1 MFSALR
7 HRTAALALGVCFI
20 LPVHA
25 SSPKP
30 GDFANTQARH
40 IATFFPG
47 RMTGTPA
54 EMLSADYIRQQFQQ
68 MGYRSDIRTFNS
80 RYIYTARDNRKSWH
94 NVTGSTVIAAHEGKT
109 PQQIIAYLEKMQQLQ
124 VGSVFSSLQI
134 PGDDPGTL
142 QDTLAQVG
150 PLFRRQGLEFVVDVS
165 PRTFRNFTLEQLRS
179 WGVTSLRIDN
189 GMEPQEIA
197 EISHDFRIVLNASTL
212 NDPFLDALQ
221 QHGFHGELEA
231 WHNYYP
237 RRNTGLDVRFFEA
250 RNNWLKA
257 HGVRSA
263 AFFAGN
269 SELRGTVF
277 EGLPTLERHRTMPPF
292 QAYLELQD
300 RYGLDNI
307 LLGDFDLAEP
317 DFTQLKALRGR
328 STLLLHV
335 QDLHEPAILHRPL
348 RNRIDIAQD
357 VIRADAFRRQNK
369 TSYPPRNNVAR
380 SVGTVT
386 IDNVDYGRYMGELQI
401 DLCPLPADPR
411 VNVVAQVCEPDL
423 ALLPYAADP
432 AYQFEFCE

>member
-1 MFSALR
+1 M
-7 HRTAALALGVCFI
+7 AAFGV
-20 LPVHA
+20 
-25 SSPKP
+25 
-30 GDFANTQARH
+30 T
-40 IATFFPG
+40 
-47 RMTGTPA
+47 
-54 EMLSADYIRQQFQQ
+54 LSL
-68 MGYRSDIRTFNS
+68 T
-80 RYIYTARDNRKSWH
+80 
-94 NVTGSTVIAAHEGKT
+94 EKT

-124 VGSVFSSLQI
+124 VSSVFSSLQI

-277 EGLPTLERHRTMPPF
+277 EGLPTLER
-292 QAYLELQD
+292 
-300 RYGLDNI
+300 
-307 LLGDFDLAEP
+307 
-317 DFTQLKALRGR
+317 
-328 STLLLHV
+328 
-335 QDLHEPAILHRPL
+335 
-348 RNRIDIAQD
+348 
-357 VIRADAFRRQNK
+357 
-369 TSYPPRNNVAR
+369 
-380 SVGTVT
+380 
-386 IDNVDYGRYMGELQI
+386 
-401 DLCPLPADPR
+401 
-411 VNVVAQVCEPDL
+411 
-423 ALLPYAADP
+423 
-432 AYQFEFCE
+432 

>member
-1 MFSALR
+1 
-7 HRTAALALGVCFI
+7 
-20 LPVHA
+20 
-25 SSPKP
+25 
-30 GDFANTQARH
+30 
-40 IATFFPG
+40 
-47 RMTGTPA
+47 
-54 EMLSADYIRQQFQQ
+54 
-68 MGYRSDIRTFNS
+68 
-80 RYIYTARDNRKSWH
+80 
-94 NVTGSTVIAAHEGKT
+94 
-109 PQQIIAYLEKMQQLQ
+109 
-124 VGSVFSSLQI
+124 
-134 PGDDPGTL
+134 
-142 QDTLAQVG
+142 
-150 PLFRRQGLEFVVDVS
+150 
-165 PRTFRNFTLEQLRS
+165 
-179 WGVTSLRIDN
+179 
-189 GMEPQEIA
+189 MEPQEIA

-277 EGLPTLERHRTMPPF
+277 EGLPTLERHRTIPPF

>member
-1 MFSALR
+1 M
-7 HRTAALALGVCFI
+7 AAFGV
-20 LPVHA
+20 
-25 SSPKP
+25 
-30 GDFANTQARH
+30 T
-40 IATFFPG
+40 
-47 RMTGTPA
+47 
-54 EMLSADYIRQQFQQ
+54 LSL
-68 MGYRSDIRTFNS
+68 T
-80 RYIYTARDNRKSWH
+80 
-94 NVTGSTVIAAHEGKT
+94 EKT

-124 VGSVFSSLQI
+124 VSSVFSSLQI

-212 NDPFLDALQ
+212 NDLFLDALQ

-292 QAYLELQD
+292 
-300 RYGLDNI
+300 
-307 LLGDFDLAEP
+307 
-317 DFTQLKALRGR
+317 
-328 STLLLHV
+328 
-335 QDLHEPAILHRPL
+335 
-348 RNRIDIAQD
+348 
-357 VIRADAFRRQNK
+357 
-369 TSYPPRNNVAR
+369 
-380 SVGTVT
+380 
-386 IDNVDYGRYMGELQI
+386 
-401 DLCPLPADPR
+401 
-411 VNVVAQVCEPDL
+411 
-423 ALLPYAADP
+423 
-432 AYQFEFCE
+432 

>member
-1 MFSALR
+1 M
-7 HRTAALALGVCFI
+7 TAFGV
-20 LPVHA
+20 
-25 SSPKP
+25 
-30 GDFANTQARH
+30 T
-40 IATFFPG
+40 
-47 RMTGTPA
+47 
-54 EMLSADYIRQQFQQ
+54 LSL
-68 MGYRSDIRTFNS
+68 T
-80 RYIYTARDNRKSWH
+80 
-94 NVTGSTVIAAHEGKT
+94 EKT
-109 PQQIIAYLEKMQQLQ
+109 PQQIITYLEKMQRLQ

-150 PLFRRQGLEFVVDVS
+150 PFFRQQGLEFVVDVS
-165 PRTFRNFTLEQLRS
+165 PRTFRNFTLEQLRG

-212 NDPFLDALQ
+212 NEPFLDALQ
-221 QHGFHGELEA
+221 QHGFQGELEA

-237 RRNTGLDVRFFEA
+237 RRNTGLSVQFFEA
-250 RNNWLKA
+250 RNTWLKA
-257 HGVRSA
+257 HGVRTA

-292 QAYLELQD
+292 QSYLELRD
-300 RYGLDNI
+300 RYGLDKI

-317 DFTQLKALRGR
+317 DLTQLEALRSRG
-328 STLLLHV
+328 TLLLHV

-348 RNRIDIAQD
+348 RNRIDVAQD

-369 TSYPPRNNVAR
+369 TRYTPRNNTAR
-380 SVGTVT
+380 SIGTVT
-386 IDNVDYGRYMGELQI
+386 IDNADYGRYMGELQI

-411 VNVVAQVCEPDL
+411 VNVVAQVCEADL

>member
-1 MFSALR
+1 M
-7 HRTAALALGVCFI
+7 AAFGV
-20 LPVHA
+20 
-25 SSPKP
+25 
-30 GDFANTQARH
+30 T
-40 IATFFPG
+40 
-47 RMTGTPA
+47 
-54 EMLSADYIRQQFQQ
+54 LSL
-68 MGYRSDIRTFNS
+68 T
-80 RYIYTARDNRKSWH
+80 
-94 NVTGSTVIAAHEGKT
+94 EKT

-124 VGSVFSSLQI
+124 VSSVFSSLQI

-257 HGVRSA
+257 HGMRSA

-348 RNRIDIAQD
+348 RNRIDIARD

-411 VNVVAQVCEPDL
+411 INVVAQVCEPDL

>member
-1 MFSALR
+1 M
-7 HRTAALALGVCFI
+7 AAFGV
-20 LPVHA
+20 
-25 SSPKP
+25 
-30 GDFANTQARH
+30 T
-40 IATFFPG
+40 
-47 RMTGTPA
+47 
-54 EMLSADYIRQQFQQ
+54 LSL
-68 MGYRSDIRTFNS
+68 T
-80 RYIYTARDNRKSWH
+80 
-94 NVTGSTVIAAHEGKT
+94 EKT

-277 EGLPTLERHRTMPPF
+277 EGLPTLDAIAERLSAEAASGHIDARIVDAAHLLADKTYGDEVDPSELTPRERRRLERAKLAVREYRRRM
-292 QAYLELQD
+292 LELYA
-300 RYGLDNI
+300 REE
-307 LLGDFDLAEP
+307 AE
-317 DFTQLKALRGR
+317 DDDGR
-328 STLLLHV
+328 
-335 QDLHEPAILHRPL
+335 
-348 RNRIDIAQD
+348 
-357 VIRADAFRRQNK
+357 
-369 TSYPPRNNVAR
+369 
-380 SVGTVT
+380 
-386 IDNVDYGRYMGELQI
+386 
-401 DLCPLPADPR
+401 
-411 VNVVAQVCEPDL
+411 
-423 ALLPYAADP
+423 
-432 AYQFEFCE
+432 

>member
-1 MFSALR
+1 M
-7 HRTAALALGVCFI
+7 TAFGV
-20 LPVHA
+20 
-25 SSPKP
+25 
-30 GDFANTQARH
+30 T
-40 IATFFPG
+40 
-47 RMTGTPA
+47 
-54 EMLSADYIRQQFQQ
+54 LSL
-68 MGYRSDIRTFNS
+68 T
-80 RYIYTARDNRKSWH
+80 
-94 NVTGSTVIAAHEGKT
+94 EKT
-109 PQQIIAYLEKMQQLQ
+109 PQQIIAYLEKMQRLQ

-189 GMEPQEIA
+189 GMEPQ
-197 EISHDFRIVLNASTL
+197 D
-212 NDPFLDALQ
+212 
-221 QHGFHGELEA
+221 GFHGELEA

-348 RNRIDIAQD
+348 RNRIDIARD